1 MCATC
6 GGGCDEQA
14 APNFSTTQNVG
25 PPAMR
30 ILGTHGAP
38 STAPTHLIRQTGDVA
53 TYETLYT
60 GLTPAGEP
68 ALMVAAGTFA
78 PLHSAGRYR

>member
-1 MCATC
+1 MCAGC
-6 GGGCDEQA
+6 GGSCSSS

-25 PPAMR
+25 PPEMR

-38 STAPTHLIRQTGDVA
+38 TAAPTHLIRQAADVA
-53 TYETLYT
+53 TYETLYS

-78 PLHSAGRYR
+78 SLHSAGRYR